1 MYASARL
8 AAAVSLFLFIG
19 TVQADCLDD
28 LQDLKAAYTDLRPAP
43 AAQRRIW
50 ELKKMALT
58 LNDRGRTAA
67 CQDLVRD
74 LKEQLQNMK
83 RLSEIRTDF
92 HYDQD
97 ARKPVT
103 DTEHMFRAKDIIGS
117 PVINVN
123 NDRLGIIE
131 ALTIGSETGKIRYI
145 VMDSAGLLSTNPSPV
160 AIPWNKLSW
169 IESDGVFVVD
179 ADKSS
184 LQQAPDIGS
193 HDWPGSVD
201 AGWMTKSRDP
211 EDDRQR
217 PEE

>member
-1 MYASARL
+1 MHTTARL
-8 AAAVSLFLFIG
+8 TAAVFLSLFVG
-19 TVQADCLDD
+19 AVQADCLDD

-50 ELKKMALT
+50 ALKKMALT
-58 LNDRGRTAA
+58 LNDKGRATA
-67 CQDLVRD
+67 CHDLIRN
-74 LKEQLQNMK
+74 LKEQLRDMK
-83 RLSEIRTDF
+83 RLSEIRTAF

-103 DTEHMFRAKDIIGS
+103 DTEHLFRAENVIGS

-123 NDRLGIIE
+123 NERLGIIE
-131 ALTIGSETGKIRYI
+131 ALTFQSRSGRIRYI
-145 VMDSAGLLSTNPSPV
+145 VMDTAGLLSADPRPV
-160 AIPWNKLSW
+160 AVPWNNLSW
-169 IESDGVFVVD
+169 IESNGVFVVD

-193 HDWPGSVD
+193 HDWPGSVN
-201 AGWMTKSRDP
+201 AEWITKSDSP
-211 EDDRQR
+211 GEDRRR